1 MSGIDAIL
9 ALNAAHEVETG
20 PLDRATLTE
29 MLSEAFHSA
38 TEAAGSDGFLIA
50 FDQDAGYDS
59 VNFLWFQTRYNRFV
73 YVDRI
78 IVAAHARG
86 RGLARTFY
94 DGLFG
99 KARAAG
105 HSRVVCEVNLDPP
118 NPGSLAFHDAL
129 GFTEVGQATLPNG
142 KTVSYQERVL

>member
-1 MSGIDAIL
+1 MSSLDAIL
-9 ALNAAHEVETG
+9 TLNAAHEVETG
-20 PLDRATLTE
+20 PLDRAALTQ
-29 MLSEAFHSA
+29 MLSDAFHSA
-38 TEAAGSDGFLIA
+38 TEAAGRDGFLIA

-59 VNFLWFQTRYNRFV
+59 ANFLWFKARYNQFV

-94 DGLFG
+94 DGLFEH
-99 KARAAG
+99 ARAAG
-105 HSRVVCEVNLDPP
+105 HSRIVCEVNLDPP

-129 GFTEVGQATLPNG
+129 GFFEVGQATLMNG
-142 KTVSYQERVL
+142 KMVSYQERAL